1 MWVDLVLS
9 KVTSIKSL
17 KISPSLN
24 PNEMTLKL
32 KQLVELSQKNL
43 KVRVFMMVK
52 EAQRE
57 QCLSKLEWIKS
68 QLLNKCYIEEE
79 ISNKRFS
86 EEEEEEDSNGKVA
99 QKYETYSFVVKA
111 RESNLLKKTMEEKE
125 LDPDSAIK
133 HFLRKFYRQDDGE
146 MMDLK
151 SAGLWQ
157 VESGIEDIDLKIQQK
172 ALESEEE

>member
-68 QLLNKCYIEEE
+68 QLLNKCYIEE
-79 ISNKRFS
+79 
-86 EEEEEEDSNGKVA
+86 
-99 QKYETYSFVVKA
+99 
-111 RESNLLKKTMEEKE
+111 
-125 LDPDSAIK
+125 
-133 HFLRKFYRQDDGE
+133 
-146 MMDLK
+146 
-151 SAGLWQ
+151 
-157 VESGIEDIDLKIQQK
+157 
-172 ALESEEE
+172 